1 MLNNPVGDAS
11 RKVSGPFSLDS
22 WLGRLARR
30 KTWSVFAVGF
40 GTLFIRIA
48 LIPVLGIPQPGSHDE
63 FSYLLAADTFAH
75 GHLTNPTHPMWVHF
89 ETFHVIQQ
97 PTYSS
102 IYPPAQGLVLAAGQL
117 LGHPWVGE
125 WLVTGLMCAVFCWM
139 LQGWVPARW
148 ALYGSMIAFLRLGVF
163 SYWMNAYWSSSI
175 VAVGGALVL
184 GAWPRIKRH
193 QRVRDAIWMAV
204 GLAILANSRPYEG
217 LVLAAPIGTA
227 LLAWMTGPL
236 NPGLRITVKR
246 IILPLS
252 IVLLVAAVGTGYFYY
267 RVTGSPTRMIY
278 QVDSQTYNPVPYFLW
293 QGPRPVPVYHH
304 PVMQKFYEDDL
315 ERYFE
320 HRTIAGFLAY
330 TFNRSFVLWSF
341 FLRSVTSIPFIV
353 LPWVWRDRRMRLL
366 LIASGIF
373 FVALMM
379 ETWGLPHYAAPAAGI
394 LFVILTQSCRR
405 LSLWHWRKWRAGRI
419 LVQAVLIILLGAT
432 CVRIIA
438 IAVHKPSEGKWPRGN
453 IDRAA
458 IVHHLENTPGKHLV
472 LVNYSSD
479 HNVDSDWVYN
489 GSNIDASPIVW
500 ARDMGEQANREL
512 LSYFH
517 DREVWTILVND
528 LPNPPLVRYPA
539 KP

>member
-117 LGHPWVGE
+117 LGHPWIGE

-175 VAVGGALVL
+175 VAVGGALVV
-184 GAWPRIKRH
+184 GAWPRIKRY
-193 QRVRDAIWMAV
+193 QRVRDAIWMAL

-217 LVLAAPIGTA
+217 LVLAAPIGIA
-227 LLAWMTGPL
+227 FLAWMTGPV
-236 NPGLRITVKR
+236 NPGLRITAGR

-278 QVDSQTYNPVPYFLW
+278 QVDSQIYNPVPYFLW
-293 QGPRPVPVYHH
+293 QVPRPMPVYQH

-320 HRTIAGFLAY
+320 HRTIAGLLAY
-330 TFNRSFVLWSF
+330 TANRCVVLWSF

-353 LPWVWRDRRMRLL
+353 LPWLWRDRRMRLL
-366 LIASGIF
+366 LIAGGIF
-373 FVALMM
+373 FVALMI
-379 ETWGLPHYAAPAAGI
+379 ETWGLPHYAAPAASI
-394 LFVILTQSCRR
+394 LFVLLTQSCRR
-405 LSLWHWRKWRAGRI
+405 LSLWNWRKWRAGRI
-419 LVQAVLIILLGAT
+419 LVQAVLIILLGAA
-432 CVRIIA
+432 CVRIIT
-438 IAVHKPSEGKWPRGN
+438 IAVHTPSEGKWPRGN

-458 IVHHLENTPGKHLV
+458 IIHHLENTPGKHLV
-472 LVNYSSD
+472 LVSYSSD
-479 HNVDSDWVYN
+479 HNVDSEWVYN
-489 GSNIDASPIVW
+489 GANIDASPIVW

-539 KP
+539 KR

>member
-117 LGHPWVGE
+117 LGHPWIGE

-175 VAVGGALVL
+175 VAVGGALVV
-184 GAWPRIKRH
+184 GAWPRIKRY
-193 QRVRDAIWMAV
+193 QRVRDAIWMAL

-217 LVLAAPIGTA
+217 LVLAAPIGIA

-236 NPGLRITVKR
+236 NSGLRITVKR

-252 IVLLVAAVGTGYFYY
+252 IVLLGAAVGTGYFYY

-278 QVDSQTYNPVPYFLW
+278 QVDSQIYNPVPYFLW
-293 QGPRPVPVYHH
+293 QVPRPMPVYQH

-320 HRTIAGFLAY
+320 HRTIAGLLAY
-330 TFNRSFVLWSF
+330 TANRCVVLWSF

-353 LPWVWRDRRMRLL
+353 LPWLWRDRRMRLL
-366 LIASGIF
+366 LIAGGIF
-373 FVALMM
+373 FVALMI

-394 LFVILTQSCRR
+394 LFVLLTQSCRR
-405 LSLWHWRKWRAGRI
+405 LSLWNWRKWRAGRI
-419 LVQAVLIILLGAT
+419 LVQAVLIILLGAA
-432 CVRIIA
+432 CVRIIT
-438 IAVHKPSEGKWPRGN
+438 IAVHTPSEGKWPRGN

-458 IVHHLENTPGKHLV
+458 IIHHLENTPGKHLV
-472 LVNYSSD
+472 LVSYSSD
-479 HNVDSDWVYN
+479 HNVDSEWVYN
-489 GSNIDASPIVW
+489 AANIDASPIVW
-500 ARDMGEQANREL
+500 ARDMGEPANREL

-539 KP
+539 KR

>member
-1 MLNNPVGDAS
+1 MLNNPVRDAS
-11 RKVSGPFSLDS
+11 TKVSGPFSLDS
-22 WLGRLARR
+22 WLGRLART

-184 GAWPRIKRH
+184 GAWPRIKRY
-193 QRVRDAIWMAV
+193 QRVRDAIWMAL

-217 LVLAAPIGTA
+217 LVLAAPIGIA
-227 LLAWMTGPL
+227 GLAWMTSPV
-236 NPGLRITVKR
+236 NPGLRITAGR

-252 IVLLVAAVGTGYFYY
+252 LVLLGAAVGSGYFYY

-278 QVDSQTYNPVPYFLW
+278 QVDSQIYNPVPYFLW
-293 QGPRPVPVYHH
+293 QVPRPMPVYQH

-320 HRTIAGFLAY
+320 HRTIAGLLAY
-330 TFNRSFVLWSF
+330 TANRCLVLWSF
-341 FLRSVTSIPFIV
+341 FLRAVTSIPFIV
-353 LPWVWRDRRMRLL
+353 LPWLWV
-366 LIASGIF
+366 
-373 FVALMM
+373 
-379 ETWGLPHYAAPAAGI
+379 TAA
-394 LFVILTQSCRR
+394 
-405 LSLWHWRKWRAGRI
+405 
-419 LVQAVLIILLGAT
+419 
-432 CVRIIA
+432 CV
-438 IAVHKPSEGKWPRGN
+438 S
-453 IDRAA
+453 
-458 IVHHLENTPGKHLV
+458 
-472 LVNYSSD
+472 
-479 HNVDSDWVYN
+479 
-489 GSNIDASPIVW
+489 
-500 ARDMGEQANREL
+500 
-512 LSYFH
+512 F
-517 DREVWTILVND
+517 
-528 LPNPPLVRYPA
+528 
-539 KP
+539 

>member
-1 MLNNPVGDAS
+1 MLNNPVRDAS
-11 RKVSGPFSLDS
+11 TKVSGPFSLDS

-184 GAWPRIKRH
+184 GAWPRIKRY
-193 QRVRDAIWMAV
+193 QRVRDAIWMAL

-217 LVLAAPIGTA
+217 LVLAAPIGIA
-227 LLAWMTGPL
+227 VWAWMTSPV
-236 NPGLRITVKR
+236 NPGLRITAGR
-246 IILPLS
+246 IMLPLGL
-252 IVLLVAAVGTGYFYY
+252 VLLGAAVGTGYFYY

-278 QVDSQTYNPVPYFLW
+278 QVDSQIYNPVPYFLW
-293 QGPRPVPVYHH
+293 QVPRPMPVYQH

-320 HRTIAGFLAY
+320 HRTIAGLLAY
-330 TFNRSFVLWSF
+330 TANRCLVLWSF

-353 LPWVWRDRRMRLL
+353 LPWLWRDRRMRLL
-366 LIASGIF
+366 LIAGGIF
-373 FVALMM
+373 FVALMI
-379 ETWGLPHYAAPAAGI
+379 ETWGLPHYAAPAASI
-394 LFVILTQSCRR
+394 LFVLLTQSCRR
-405 LSLWHWRKWRAGRI
+405 LSLWNWRKWRAGRI
-419 LVQAVLIILLGAT
+419 LVQAVLIILLGAA
-432 CVRIIA
+432 CVRIIT
-438 IAVHKPSEGKWPRGN
+438 IAVHTPSEGKWPRGN

-458 IVHHLENTPGKHLV
+458 IIHHLENTPGKHLV
-472 LVNYSSD
+472 LVSYSSD
-479 HNVDSDWVYN
+479 HNVDSEWVYN
-489 GSNIDASPIVW
+489 GANIDASPIVW

-528 LPNPPLVRYPA
+528 LPNPPLIRYPA
-539 KP
+539 KR